1 MSLGES
7 ALGIGESESLSPSPL
22 LWLESRAKVN
32 TRNLFPLPGRE
43 QPVLSQSPLAVR
55 TLGSIWGTFV
65 RERGPQ

>member
-7 ALGIGESESLSPSPL
+7 ALGIGESESLSPL

-32 TRNLFPLPGRE
+32 TRNLFPLLQDE
-43 QPVLSQSPLAVR
+43 SSLCFQSPLAVR
-55 TLGSIWGTFV
+55 TPGSIWGTFV